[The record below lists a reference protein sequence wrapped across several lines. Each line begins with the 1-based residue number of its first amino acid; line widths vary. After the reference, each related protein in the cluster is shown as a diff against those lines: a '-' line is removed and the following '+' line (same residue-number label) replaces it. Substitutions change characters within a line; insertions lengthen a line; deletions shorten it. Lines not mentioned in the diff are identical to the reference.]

1 MFSLTSGIPIYYD
14 QLLHKTD
21 KFLDH
26 TKKFLAKSNSEER
39 TSRKNHYGVPCSATI
54 REERIKCGKSCLLCP
69 HGPYYYAYWKD
80 DTGKL
85 KKKYIGT
92 RYDEL
97 WKKPVKKRN
106 NVTISL
112 ASH

>member
-1 MFSLTSGIPIYYD
+1 MDKGYAPDGFTTRHGAFPARSRLTLIDMFSLTSGIPMYYN

-54 REERIKCGKSCLLCP
+54 RVERIKCGNCP
-69 HGPYYYAYWKD
+69 F
-80 DTGKL
+80 
-85 KKKYIGT
+85 
-92 RYDEL
+92 
-97 WKKPVKKRN
+97 
-106 NVTISL
+106 
-112 ASH
+112 